1 MADPPAASRR
11 LLGDNPS
18 LCAVQQNPQY
28 YNAQL
33 ANLTLPSHYQG
44 PCQHGGA
51 LSTVAAP
58 APAPGEPPHVL
69 PAQAPA
75 DISHSS
81 HMHHTGFPL
90 AKLAP
95 LAIQLAG

>member
-51 LSTVAAP
+51 LSAVAAP
-58 APAPGEPPHVL
+58 APAPGEPPHM
-69 PAQAPA
+69 PFQ
-75 DISHSS
+75 
-81 HMHHTGFPL
+81 
-90 AKLAP
+90 
-95 LAIQLAG
+95 